1 MTKPHRLA
9 WFQKNIGNTIKRRDF
24 TTHHKFVEIFIQ
36 DNWKAQQLYTTQFQL
51 LLRYTKK

>member
-1 MTKPHRLA
+1 MTKPHRLK